1 MVKSKQIIIPMKKIN
16 FLFLLVIL
24 AVVVLFSLGKTLDY
38 YFFTDDYA
46 FLYYLG
52 NNLEFGWPYN
62 SVLSIFSPIYKLFG
76 TNAQPYFTL
85 AVVTYFFASVS
96 VFFFAKALTKNLLV
110 SSVASVIFAT
120 GYIGLD
126 QFSMIAVS
134 IINNLNVINVSITL
148 ILLIY
153 WIETRKLR
161 YYFLTFF
168 MFWFSL
174 LLFPHRAYPLVLF
187 LPSLELVL
195 SFKPRKLKNMLKQ
208 VVSLFLR
215 YIPFLIVAVQRGVF
229 SYGTH
234 GTENVHL
241 LNLVETD
248 SKIYTLFNPLFFK
261 ELFAVLGKFVLLPSF
276 TDFFKYVPSQ
286 DFYSFVGVATSL
298 LATAMSIVIYR
309 REKQKNGRVIFAVFL
324 LTIQSYAGNMFL
336 NVDFDANGPVNRYLT
351 ISFLFYSILISLFF
365 YLFLQ
370 ILSKINVNAKKRIY
384 ATLAFF
390 LILVLAS
397 LSRDYEERVLEDR
410 SQPAI
415 KFFKELKTYVPALS
429 DSNYNIF
436 YFDRASY
443 YPVSSRFGNVLLSAA
458 MGNSVNLA
466 FPYGISVDS
475 VKITDTFEDFLRL
488 VFYTPEGKKP
498 VYYTFYN
505 DESGLKD
512 TTDDV
517 FSLLESGGSTVIS
530 SDKITYKNEQGIN
543 AVSINTVG
551 VSSLTP
557 LSLRMSLQ
565 ATPLPPSAFAFP
577 YSFNA
582 SLTESI
588 SESEKEKIFKYLL
601 SREKYYESVR
611 VQVESI
617 HVGKKN
623 PASYLV
629 DDNPDTNWISDQSR
643 WEVGIKPWIKIDLS
657 EERSI
662 GTALWRQSPSRAVED
677 FTINVSSDGE
687 NWTGVKNLS
696 KRNIY
701 SDNSLVAVDFN
712 PVNARYVMLT
722 IVSLSTGPGPSLAEI
737 ELLEDEFNRMDIEKA
752 FGMKDNPF
760 ASISDVE
767 EVAQAYAYLEKNAK
781 LKIKTFTNKDDPVS
795 SAVLGEIPI
804 FLDGAYH
811 DYEFQIPQGGT
822 HLKEIRLEAN
832 FPASFNV
839 SRVLIENLSKEKVL
853 EETRK
858 KCLEFT
864 GIDSWRNPFDC
875 S

>member
-1 MVKSKQIIIPMKKIN
+1 MNKIKRFIPFI
-16 FLFLLVIL
+16 LIGIVI
-24 AVVVLFSLGKTLDY
+24 LFSLGKTLQY
-38 YFFTDDYA
+38 YFYTDDFV
-46 FLYYLG
+46 FLYNLR
-52 NNLEFGWPYN
+52 NNLEFGWPYS
-62 SVLSIFSPIYKLFG
+62 SVLSIFRPVYQVFG
-76 TNAQPYFTL
+76 INPLPYFTM
-85 AVVTYFFASVS
+85 AVITYFLASVS

-110 SSVASVIFAT
+110 SSAAAIIFAT

-134 IINNLNVINVSITL
+134 IINNLNVINISIAL
-148 ILLIY
+148 ILLIN

-187 LPSLELVL
+187 VPTLEFVK
-195 SFKPRKLKNMLKQ
+195 SFQPGGVKKMFRQ
-208 VVSLFLR
+208 IAFIALR
-215 YIPFLIVAVQRGVF
+215 YVPFFFVAVQRGVF

-234 GTENVHL
+234 GTNNVDL
-241 LNLVETD
+241 FNLIETD
-248 SKIYTLFNPLFFK
+248 SRIYTLFNPVFSK
-261 ELFAVLGKFVLLPSF
+261 EFFAVFGKLVLLTTIS
-276 TDFFKYVPSQ
+276 DFFKFVPSQ
-286 DFYSFVGVATSL
+286 DFYSFVGVFTSL
-298 LATAMSIVIYR
+298 VIILLFTVLYKR
-309 REKQKNGRVIFAVFL
+309 KKYGESRVLFAAFL
-324 LTIQSYAGNMFL
+324 LTIQSYVGNMFL

-351 ISFLFYSILISLFF
+351 ISFLFYSVLISLFV
-365 YLFLQ
+365 YLLLQ
-370 ILSKINVNAKKRIY
+370 IFTKIRVKVKNRVFAVVV
-384 ATLAFF
+384 LF
-390 LILVLAS
+390 LILVLTS
-397 LSRDYEERVLEDR
+397 LSRNYEERVIEDR
-410 SQPAI
+410 SEPAI
-415 KFFKELKTYVPALS
+415 KFFKELKAYVPALS
-429 DSNYNIF
+429 DSNYSIF
-436 YFDRASY
+436 YFDKASY

-466 FPYGISVDS
+466 LPYGVSADSIKIVDNF
-475 VKITDTFEDFLRL
+475 DDFLRL
-488 VFYTPEGKKP
+488 VFYPPEGKKT

-505 DESGLKD
+505 DENGLQN

-517 FSLLESGGSTVIS
+517 FSLLESGGFTVIS

-565 ATPLPPSAFAFP
+565 ATPLPSSAFAFP